1 MNRLRIAMLHWGF
14 PPIIGGVETHLTL
27 LCPALVRLGHSVSL
41 LTGAVD
47 GAAAEQ
53 TIEGVRIRRTPLM
66 DLNWLVKRGFEALER
81 ELHDE
86 VDRFLEAANPHLIHV
101 HNMHYFSPLHARE
114 LQSQAKRRGIPLLLT
129 AHNVWDDGEFL
140 HLTRKIAWSHMIAV
154 SAFIRHELLAV
165 GVPERKVTMIHHG
178 IDVERL
184 AGARADRQAVNPKL
198 RGRRIIFHPA
208 RMGLAKGNDVSVKAM
223 RLIRQRVPEAMLVMA
238 GTKNIID
245 WTLSQQRD
253 IGYILHLVEEFRL
266 ADDVYVNYF
275 TRDEVVSMYAMADV
289 CIYPSAFGEPFG
301 LTMLES
307 LAAGKP
313 MVVTDSGGMPEII
326 KSDVNGYVIRVRDVE
341 ALAERCVR
349 LLTDEALRRRL
360 GETGQRM
367 VRAQFTVE
375 RMVEDHL
382 AVYRRCL
389 A

>member
-1 MNRLRIAMLHWGF
+1 MKHLRIAMLHWGF

-41 LTGAVD
+41 LTGAAE
-47 GAAAEQ
+47 GQLAEQ
-53 TIEGVRIRRTPLM
+53 TIEGVKVTRTPLM
-66 DLNWLVKRGFEALER
+66 DLNWLAKRGFEALEL
-81 ELHDE
+81 ELHEE
-86 VDRFLEAANPHLIHV
+86 VDRFLEAAKPDLMHA

-114 LQSQAKRRGIPLLLT
+114 LQTQAKRRGIPLILT

-140 HLTRKIAWSHMIAV
+140 ELTRKIAWSHIIAV
-154 SAFIRHELLAV
+154 SAFIQQELLAV
-165 GVPERKVTMIHHG
+165 GVSERQVTMIHHG
-178 IDVERL
+178 IDVEHL
-184 AGARADRQAVNPKL
+184 ASARVDQRIVDAKFK
-198 RGRRIIFHPA
+198 GRRIIFHPA

-223 RLIRQRVPEAMLVMA
+223 RLIKQQVPEAMLVMA

-245 WTLSQQRD
+245 WTLSQERE
-253 IGYILHLVEEFRL
+253 IGYILHLVREFKL
-266 ADDVYVNYF
+266 TDDVYVNYF
-275 TRDEVVSMYAMADV
+275 TRKEIISMYAIAEV

-326 KSDVNGYVIRVRDVE
+326 KSDVNGYVIRVRDVQ

-349 LLTDEALRRRL
+349 LLRDDALRQRL

-367 VRAQFTVE
+367 VRARFTVE

-382 AVYRRCL
+382 AVYHGCL
-389 A
+389 Q